1 MSKNIRPTYNLIG
14 QTLKDSYL
22 IKAQIGQGGMGVV
35 YLAKQLSLERSVAV
49 KVLPHQDSARD
60 ILDRFF
66 QEAQILSKINHPNI
80 VSILDFG
87 AITEGYSFI
96 VMEYL
101 MGQTLDY
108 EVPETGLG
116 LKQIIEV
123 MQQIC
128 AAVGTAH
135 KFNLVHRDLKPSNIF
150 LVNKV
155 AGTYVVKVLDFG
167 LAKALSRDQGNVELT
182 PSDTIIGTPAYMSP
196 EQIQDVDKVDVRSD
210 IYSLGALLYFMFV
223 GQAPFRGKTSEILTK
238 HLTETP
244 DVTTPP
250 RFQTAEGQVVAP
262 VILKAMSKKR
272 SQRYQTTEEFL
283 NDLISQATKNLPN
296 LSTDLNIKGRAT
308 GAFNIP
314 SEIEINNAYANQSLV
329 DEAEKLSNSNQ
340 ERPSMAE
347 RNRSNDSV
355 SIVLKKKN
363 IYGIVAL
370 VVILGIIGTGIFFKF
385 SSSTGSKEPANPT
398 TTPTTTAIVRGV
410 TNKEIIIGMSAPF
423 SGTSKDRGSALKV
436 GIEAYFSQVNEAGG
450 INGRKLTLTALD
462 DAYEPDKAL
471 ANTKELI
478 EQRNAFGIICSVG
491 SSAAKK
497 AVPYILDKKVL
508 YFAPS
513 SGSNLIRKDPP
524 DRYVF
529 NFRAGFAEETAALVN
544 YLIQVK
550 KIKPKEIAVFGQNDD
565 YGDSGFAGVA
575 KALRKYDRNE
585 KDILYV
591 KYERNTLDVEAAVAK
606 ILENK
611 RSLRAVVM
619 LAAYKPGA
627 KFIKQLKDAKANL
640 IFTNVSSIGG
650 DAFVEELN
658 QLGPK
663 YASGIIVSQIVPYYK
678 SQSTTVIKYQDSMK
692 KYFPNESLGFISLEG
707 YLAANVLCE
716 GLKAA
721 GQDLNTEKL
730 ITSLESIKGL
740 DLGIGA
746 IINFGPSEH
755 QASHKIWGTII
766 DDNGEYQS
774 LDLE

>member
-1 MSKNIRPTYNLIG
+1 MFKNTRPTYNLIG

-87 AITEGYSFI
+87 SITEGYSFI

-108 EVPETGLG
+108 EVPDNGLD
-116 LKQIIEV
+116 LRQIIEV
-123 MQQIC
+123 TQQIC
-128 AAVGTAH
+128 DAVGTAH

-182 PSDTIIGTPAYMSP
+182 PNDTIIGTPSYMSP
-196 EQIQDVDKVDVRSD
+196 EQIQDSDKVDIRSD

-223 GQAPFRGKTSEILTK
+223 GYAPFRGKTSEILTK

-244 DVTTPP
+244 DVTTSA
-250 RFQTAEGQVVAP
+250 RFQTAEGQVVAS

-272 SQRYQTTEEFL
+272 SQRYQTTEEFFG
-283 NDLISQATKNLPN
+283 DLISRARNSLLYLN
-296 LSTDLNIKGRAT
+296 TDIGIKGRAT
-308 GAFNIP
+308 ERLSIP
-314 SEIEINNAYANQSLV
+314 DGFEPNSTDPNQLPV
-329 DEAEKLSNSNQ
+329 DQAETLSDSDK
-340 ERPSMAE
+340 EHVSMA
-347 RNRSNDSV
+347 NKNHNNDSI

-363 IYGIVAL
+363 IYGTVAIL
-370 VVILGIIGTGIFFKF
+370 VILGIIGIGLFFKVNNP
-385 SSSTGSKEPANPT
+385 SKEFVNPPS
-398 TTPTTTAIVRGV
+398 TPTTTVLVRGV
-410 TNKEIIIGMSAPF
+410 TNNEISIGMSAPF

-436 GIEAYFSQVNEAGG
+436 GIETCFNQINEAGG
-450 INGRKLTLTALD
+450 INGRKISLTALD
-462 DAYEPDKAL
+462 DAYDPDKAL

-478 EQRNAFGIICSVG
+478 EQREAFALICSVG
-491 SSAAKK
+491 SAAAKK
-497 AVPYILDKKVL
+497 SVPYILDKRAL

-513 SGSNLIRKDPP
+513 SGSSLIRKNPP

-544 YLIQVK
+544 YLVQIR

-565 YGDSGFAGVA
+565 YGDSGFAGVVR
-575 KALRKYDRNE
+575 ALRKYDRNE
-585 KDILYV
+585 KDILYT
-591 KYERNTLDVEAAVAK
+591 KYDRNSLDVDEAVTK
-606 ILENK
+606 ILQN
-611 RSLRAVVM
+611 RGSLRAVVM
-619 LAAYKPGA
+619 MAAYRPGA
-627 KFIKQLKDAKANL
+627 KFIKKLKDAKVDM

-650 DAFVEELN
+650 EAFVSELN

-663 YASGIIVSQIVPYYK
+663 YASGVIVSQIVPYYK
-678 SQSTTVIKYQDSMK
+678 SQSTAVIKYQDSLK
-692 KYFPNESLGFISLEG
+692 KYFPDESPGFISLEG
-707 YLAANVLCE
+707 YLAATVLCE
-716 GLKAA
+716 GIKVA

-730 ITSLESIKGL
+730 ITSLESIRGL
-740 DLGIGA
+740 DLGFGA

-755 QASHKIWGTII
+755 EASHKVWGTII

-774 LDLE
+774 LELE